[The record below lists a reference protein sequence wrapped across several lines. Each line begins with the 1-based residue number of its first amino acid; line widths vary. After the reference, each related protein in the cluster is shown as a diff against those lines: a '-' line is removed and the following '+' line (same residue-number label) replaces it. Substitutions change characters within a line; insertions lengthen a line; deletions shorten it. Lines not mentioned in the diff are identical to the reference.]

1 MKESA
6 SEEIHSEA
14 FLHRMMQRQLKL
26 SITCAAIFLIA
37 LLSLPLLNYYFP
49 ETMAMSVGGFTL
61 SWLILGVLFF
71 PLVWVISYF
80 FIRRSMIF
88 EKETVASIKKE

>member
-1 MKESA
+1 MKKSA

-37 LLSLPLLNYYFP
+37 VLSLPLFNYYFP
-49 ETMAMSVGGFTL
+49 ELMATSLGGFTL
-61 SWLILGVLFF
+61 SWLILGILFF
-71 PLVWVISYF
+71 PLVWIISYF

-88 EKETVASIKKE
+88 EKETLASIKRE